1 MTSRLVAPDSCKWLD
16 LLAFFARGLFTRVPK
31 NSKKQDQISDVEKNT
46 KKEDLAPH
54 LTPHLSLSAA
64 RCPPISL
71 LASRAEANL
80 TIMGF
85 NLPGNTGWRFKQLRQ
100 WGDARSIRLECSAK
114 TDLRTGLRPIATQFS
129 KFWIHTVRGRVFGDQ
144 IMSSTSS

>member
-54 LTPHLSLSAA
+54 PKE
-64 RCPPISL
+64 
-71 LASRAEANL
+71 SRS
-80 TIMGF
+80 GS
-85 NLPGNTGWRFKQLRQ
+85 
-100 WGDARSIRLECSAK
+100 GDARDVFHHALYR
-114 TDLRTGLRPIATQFS
+114 IATTETSPIHLSSWEGFS
-129 KFWIHTVRGRVFGDQ
+129 ISFHKLLPRLACAVFFVDNNYLLGSRD
-144 IMSSTSS
+144 